1 MTPKLQK
8 LTLTAHVVSTVG
20 WMGAIA
26 AFLALAITGVTSHD
40 TRFVD
45 SAYVAMKLIGW
56 RVIVPLG
63 LASLLT
69 GLVQSLGTTWGLFR
83 HYWVLLK
90 FVLTVVA
97 TVLLLLHMTLVDRLA
112 EIANGPAF
120 FDSRLHGH
128 RFHIMADA
136 AGAVILLVVNTVLSV
151 YKPRGMTRYGLR
163 KQRARYPVP
172 AESAYVPKLGKEANA
187 PRWVKVFGIAAVILI
202 VLFRVVLTHMS
213 GGGGH
218 HFH

>member
-1 MTPKLQK
+1 MTLKLQK
-8 LTLTAHVVSTVG
+8 LTLTAHIVSTVG
-20 WMGAIA
+20 WIGAIS
-26 AFLALAITGVTSHD
+26 AFLVLAITGVTSNEI
-40 TRFVD
+40 RLVD

-69 GLVQSLGTTWGLFR
+69 GLVQSLGTEWGLFR
-83 HYWVLLK
+83 HYWVIVK
-90 FVLTVVA
+90 FVLTFVA

-120 FDSRLHGH
+120 FDSRFHGH

-163 KQRARYPVP
+163 KQRAKYPAP
-172 AESAYVPKLGKEANA
+172 AESAYVPELGKEPNT
-187 PRWVKVFGIAAVILI
+187 PRWVKVFGIAVVILL
-202 VLFRVVLTHMS
+202 VLFRVVLLHMS
-213 GGGGH
+213 GSARH

>member
-20 WMGAIA
+20 WIGAIA
-26 AFLALAITGVTSHD
+26 AFLVLAITGATSHEI
-40 TRFVD
+40 RFVD

-63 LASLLT
+63 LASLLS
-69 GLVQSLGTTWGLFR
+69 GLVQSLGTEWGLFR
-83 HYWVLLK
+83 HYWVIVK

-97 TVLLLLHMTLVDRLA
+97 TLLLLLHMTLVDRLA
-112 EIANGPAF
+112 EIANGPAL

-128 RFHIMADA
+128 RFQIVADA
-136 AGAVILLVVNTVLSV
+136 AGAVILLVVNTALSV

-163 KQRARYPVP
+163 KHRAKYPVP
-172 AESAYVPKLGKEANA
+172 AESANVPELDRGANA
-187 PRWVKVFGIAAVILI
+187 PRWVKVFGITAILLVLFKI
-202 VLFRVVLTHMS
+202 VLGHMS
-213 GGGGH
+213 GSGGH
-218 HFH
+218 FH